1 MTAEP
6 GSAHGQPA
14 GGVVPGHQPGPGVC
28 GPGAEAGE
36 RGSALVEF
44 LGGMVV
50 LLIPLVYLV
59 LTLSQIQAAAF
70 AAEGAAREAGR
81 HLATA
86 PSIDQGLR
94 SAQLSVVTAFSDH
107 GIDVD
112 GTDALDVH
120 CLADPCL
127 EPGAHIGI
135 DVGIEVPLPLPDF
148 LRAALPLS
156 VPVSATH
163 VVAVPELRGAR

>member
-6 GSAHGQPA
+6 YGPQGQLAWGDVATSWSHRHGRKPA
-14 GGVVPGHQPGPGVC
+14 I
-28 GPGAEAGE
+28 EEDE

-44 LGGMVV
+44 LGGMFV

-59 LTLSQIQAAAF
+59 LTLSSVQAAAF

-81 HLATA
+81 HLTTA
-86 PSIDQGLR
+86 PSIDQGLSR
-94 SAQLSVVTAFSDH
+94 AQLSVATAFADH
-107 GIDVD
+107 GIEVD
-112 GTDALDVH
+112 APHALSVH

-127 EPGAHIGI
+127 EPGAHLGI

-148 LRAALPLS
+148 LRGALPLA

-163 VVAVPELRGAR
+163 VVAVPELRGAP

>member
-6 GSAHGQPA
+6 RGPDGPIEW
-14 GGVVPGHQPGPGVC
+14 GGARRSRPNHPGRTPT
-28 GPGAEAGE
+28 ADDAE

-44 LGGMVV
+44 LGGMFV
-50 LLIPLVYLV
+50 LLLPLVYLV
-59 LTLSQIQAAAF
+59 LTLSNVQAAVF

-81 HLATA
+81 HLTTA
-86 PSIDQGLR
+86 SSIDEGLAR
-94 SAQLSVVTAFSDH
+94 AQLSVVTAFADH

-112 GTDALDVH
+112 ATHALDVH

-127 EPGAHIGI
+127 EPGAHLGI

-148 LRAALPLS
+148 LSGTLPLA
-156 VPVSATH
+156 VPVSASH
-163 VVAVPELRGAR
+163 VVAVPELRGAP